1 MDRIVMLIDMDCF
14 YVQVEQRSRPDTLGK
29 PCAVA
34 QYNGTT
40 GGGIIAVSYE
50 ARERGVKRGMW
61 GKTALSKCSDLI
73 LFEVPEKRGKADLSK
88 YRAAGAEVLQC
99 ISEFFPEVERAS
111 IDEAFADLTEVVKS
125 MCNLKNWSEDDADIP
140 NAESYVVVNSLSID
154 NDDHASRMSVSLN
167 RSDWVSF
174 LRESFSDGE
183 QYAIASALTYKV
195 RQAILARTRFRCSAG
210 IAPNKTLAKLACSLN
225 KPNKQTIV
233 PPESAAF
240 LLNATPVSKIR
251 NLGGKLGTAVIE
263 RFHVNTLGELAQ
275 ISLSELSKALGEKT
289 AQWLH
294 DLCRGYDSEAV
305 TPRCL
310 PQSVGCSKNF
320 VGRSLLSTTSQ
331 IEHWLRCLA
340 DELIERLLEDRQ
352 LYSRRATRLTLHVRA
367 NEPVPPAGPS
377 LSNGNGF
384 SRVLPPNLLP
394 AIYVSV
400 ANQEGLD
407 AVCTTVS
414 TKTSN
419 GTVPTTDCEG
429 FLTQKIARCVLN
441 VMDEVMGHGR
451 QADVCQIEHWLRC
464 LADEL
469 IERLLEDRQLYS
481 RRATR
486 LTLHVRANEP
496 VPPAGPSL
504 SNGNGFSRVLP
515 PNLLPAIY
523 VSVANQEGL
532 DAVCTTVS
540 TKTSNGTVPTTD
552 CEGFLTQ
559 KIARCVLN
567 VMDEVMGHGRQADV
581 WNPGITCLGL
591 SAGKFCPDSC
601 TGSTDIR
608 ALLQKQPLIKR
619 DITSSVITNL
629 TSIPPNVT
637 CVSDSKC
644 IAPTDSTTGPPTSF
658 FKRLCT
664 AEILEPSSLTVAV
677 SESPERS
684 VNDIDL
690 IGPAEERD
698 SSISKV
704 AIEHDTDSRSS
715 AKSDSGVFFTCYVA
729 GDWTVCEE
737 CGRRVAV
744 WQVPEHADFHL
755 AQRLQHEWTQ
765 AQPVTVATTTT
776 TATCAQSASR
786 ALSLRPATRVQN
798 RGRGGSSL
806 KRKETITLDKFLI
819 KRTS

>member
-125 MCNLKNWSEDDADIP
+125 MCNLKNWSEYDADVP
-140 NAESYVVVNSLSID
+140 NTESYAVVNSLPVD
-154 NDDHASRMSVSLN
+154 KDDHASRMSVSLN

-174 LRESFSDGE
+174 LRESFLDGE

-195 RQAILARTRFRCSAG
+195 RQAILARTSFRCSAG

-225 KPNKQTIV
+225 KPNKQTVV
-233 PPESAAF
+233 PPESATF
-240 LLNATPVSKIR
+240 LLNVTPVSKIR

-275 ISLSELSKALGEKT
+275 ISLSELSEALGEKT

-305 TPRCL
+305 TPRSL

-320 VGRSLLSTTSQ
+320 VGRSVLSTTSQ

-352 LYSRRATRLTLHVRA
+352 LYSRQATRLTLHVRT
-367 NEPVPPAGPS
+367 NEPVPPTGPS

-384 SRVLPPNLLP
+384 SRVLPPNLLS
-394 AIYVSV
+394 AIYVRV

-414 TKTSN
+414 AKTSN
-419 GTVPTTDCEG
+419 DTVPTTDCEG
-429 FLTQKIARCVLN
+429 LLTQKIARCVLN
-441 VMDEVMGHGR
+441 VMDEVLGR
-451 QADVCQIEHWLRC
+451 
-464 LADEL
+464 
-469 IERLLEDRQLYS
+469 
-481 RRATR
+481 
-486 LTLHVRANEP
+486 
-496 VPPAGPSL
+496 
-504 SNGNGFSRVLP
+504 
-515 PNLLPAIY
+515 
-523 VSVANQEGL
+523 
-532 DAVCTTVS
+532 
-540 TKTSNGTVPTTD
+540 
-552 CEGFLTQ
+552 
-559 KIARCVLN
+559 
-567 VMDEVMGHGRQADV
+567 GRQADV

-591 SAGKFCPDSC
+591 SAGKFCADSC
-601 TGSTDIR
+601 TVSTDIR
-608 ALLQKQPLIKR
+608 TLLQKQPLIKR
-619 DITSSVITNL
+619 DIIPSVITNS

-644 IAPTDSTTGPPTSF
+644 IALTDSTTGPPTSF

-664 AEILEPSSLTVAV
+664 SEILEPSSLTAVV

-684 VNDIDL
+684 ANDTDL
-690 IGPAEERD
+690 IGPAGEHD
-698 SSISKV
+698 SSINNV

-765 AQPVTVATTTT
+765 AQPATVATT

-786 ALSLRPATRVQN
+786 TPSLRPVARGQN